1 MLMEEKE
8 INESTIALIKETL
21 NKIRPF
27 IQRDGGD
34 VIFDSYED
42 GIVYVS
48 MLGACAGCSLIE
60 ETLYNGVE
68 TIILE
73 EVPGVVAVRLAEEKE
88 QVKEA
93 LRKSLEENKNN

>member
-1 MLMEEKE
+1 MLMENKDL
-8 INESTIALIKETL
+8 NDSTIALIKETL

-68 TIILE
+68 TIIME
-73 EVPGVVAVRLAEEKE
+73 EVPGVIAVRLAGDKE
-88 QVKEA
+88 RIKEA
-93 LRKSLEENKNN
+93 LKNQANSN